1 MQPALVLGSTR
12 ATVKHAS
19 FDGQRLVVLQPL
31 TKDASADGPPLIA
44 LDAVG
49 SRRGDRVMITSDGSF
64 ARDLTG
70 DPNTPARWTVIG
82 LVDDAKRGQDSFSTA
97 TESPL
102 PKKES

>member
-1 MQPALVLGSTR
+1 MQPAMVLGATQ

-31 TKDASADGPPLIA
+31 TADDAADGAPLIA

-64 ARDLTG
+64 ARDVTG
-70 DPNTPARWTVIG
+70 DDSTPARWTVIG
-82 LVDDAKRGQDSFSTA
+82 IVDEFGGRHRPT
-97 TESPL
+97 
-102 PKKES
+102 